1 MSTHWTSKKAIKKEG
16 NCNYFFCYLFNSTS
30 FSTFNFFWHLCNK
43 WMFIGTLN
51 YTLHLY
57 FRFVKYFIKFRT
69 SFVSQVHMR
78 THTGEKP
85 YSCDMCGKD
94 FSCMF
99 YLKSHERTHTNS
111 KPFKCQHCGRH
122 FTQLSSLQT
131 HLKKN
136 CKELYIWSF
145 CRHFDF
151 D

>member
-1 MSTHWTSKKAIKKEG
+1 MLPVQFNIHQ
-16 NCNYFFCYLFNSTS
+16 YFQ
-30 FSTFNFFWHLCNK
+30 FFWHLCNR
-43 WMFIGTLN
+43 WMFIGTFN
-51 YTLHLY
+51 YILHLY
-57 FRFVKYFIKFRT
+57 FRPVKYLIKFGT
-69 SFVSQVHMR
+69 SFAFQVHMR

>member
-1 MSTHWTSKKAIKKEG
+1 MKKEIVII
-16 NCNYFFCYLFNSTS
+16 S
-30 FSTFNFFWHLCNK
+30 FVTCSIQHPSVLFNFFLHLCNR
-43 WMFIGTLN
+43 WMFIGTFN
-51 YTLHLY
+51 YILHLY
-57 FRFVKYFIKFRT
+57 FRPVKYLIKFGT
-69 SFVSQVHMR
+69 SFVFQVHMR